1 MNRKFKIYISSF
13 LIFLSIFLSL
23 AMESTL
29 AYASDITN
37 LNLVLDTTKYT
48 DMPKRFRKTS
58 NLENIKSNNI
68 NLTGLDKLNISGS
81 QQFSAY
87 NLPLVI
93 KSIETS
99 LPITIVDL
107 REESH
112 GFINGMPVSWIGEK
126 NNANMGLT
134 RDEITSKEI
143 NLLNSIKLNVP
154 ITFYNHKNIT
164 IVPTKVENEDKL
176 VTSNSLSYLRVPVT
190 DTKLPTDDIVDYFV
204 DSIKSTPKD
213 TWFHFH
219 CKQGIG
225 RTSTFMIMYDMIK
238 NSKEVSFDDIVR
250 RQLLLAGFNEDKIKS
265 FSNNKRIAFLKNFYR
280 YCKENSD
287 NFDVKWS
294 DWKKTI
300 AIKNTIKF

>member
-29 AYASDITN
+29 AYASDTTN

-87 NLPLVI
+87 NLPFVI

-112 GFINGMPVSWIGEK
+112 GFINGMPVSWVGEK

-134 RDEITSKEI
+134 RDEIISKEI

>member
-1 MNRKFKIYISSF
+1 M
-13 LIFLSIFLSL
+13 
-23 AMESTL
+23 
-29 AYASDITN
+29 
-37 LNLVLDTTKYT
+37 
-48 DMPKRFRKTS
+48 
-58 NLENIKSNNI
+58 
-68 NLTGLDKLNISGS
+68 
-81 QQFSAY
+81 
-87 NLPLVI
+87 
-93 KSIETS
+93 
-99 LPITIVDL
+99 
-107 REESH
+107 
-112 GFINGMPVSWIGEK
+112 
-126 NNANMGLT
+126 
-134 RDEITSKEI
+134 
-143 NLLNSIKLNVP
+143 
-154 ITFYNHKNIT
+154 TFYNHKNIT
-164 IVPTKVENEDKL
+164 IIPTNVENEDTL

-190 DTKLPTDDIVDYFV
+190 DTKLPTDDMVNYFV

>member
-23 AMESTL
+23 SMESTL
-29 AYASDITN
+29 AYTSDTTN
-37 LNLVLDTTKYT
+37 LNLVLDTSKYT

-58 NLENIKSNNI
+58 NLENIKNNNI
-68 NLTGLDKLNISGS
+68 NLNGLDKLNISGS

-87 NLPLVI
+87 NLPLII

-99 LPITIVDL
+99 LPITVVDL

-112 GFINGMPVSWIGEK
+112 GFINGMPVSWVSEK

-134 RDEITSKEI
+134 RDEIISKEI

-164 IVPTKVENEDKL
+164 IIPTKVENEDTL

-190 DTKLPTDDIVDYFV
+190 DTKLPTDDMVNYFV